1 MLKGELLSALL
12 FAQMANLRR
21 VVAEL
26 RDTPCIDS
34 AADEETEEESFDE
47 IAPDVKEVAEYEEP
61 AGNFEAEPVEDVHED
76 APLQEGASWSQL
88 TRHLV
93 RAPHL
98 HAVHRCGYTSVN

>member
-1 MLKGELLSALL
+1 VLKGEILSALL

-76 APLQEGASWSQL
+76 AQRTEELVDYPEDAALAGFQHVPLEEQ
-88 TRHLV
+88 V
-93 RAPHL
+93 
-98 HAVHRCGYTSVN
+98 

>member
-1 MLKGELLSALL
+1 
-12 FAQMANLRR
+12 

-76 APLQEGASWSQL
+76 APLQEGASWRSPGAH
-88 TRHLV
+88 TRGV
-93 RAPHL
+93 GYIARQSKRRRA
-98 HAVHRCGYTSVN
+98 N

>member
-1 MLKGELLSALL
+1 MEDP
-12 FAQMANLRR
+12 M
-21 VVAEL
+21 
-26 RDTPCIDS
+26 PMH
-34 AADEETEEESFDE
+34 EEEEEPVLDE
-47 IAPDVKEVAEYEEP
+47 GSPQEVAEYDEP

>member
-1 MLKGELLSALL
+1 MLKGEILSALL

-76 APLQEGASWSQL
+76 APLRKVSNL
-88 TRHLV
+88 TML
-93 RAPHL
+93 
-98 HAVHRCGYTSVN
+98 